1 MTCRE
6 FADFLMD
13 YVDGELPLTQKVV
26 FDHHL
31 RACPNC
37 EEYLRQYEITVFVA
51 GRAFDV
57 DSDRP
62 VNAPEDLIRAIL
74 AARNQ

>member
-13 YVDGELPLTQKVV
+13 YVSGELTPTEKAV
-26 FDHHL
+26 FDRHL

-37 EEYLRQYEITVFVA
+37 EEYLRQYEVTIFVA
-51 GRAFDV
+51 GRAYAPDA
-57 DSDRP
+57 DRP
-62 VNAPEDLIRAIL
+62 VDAPEELIRAIL
-74 AARNQ
+74 AARKQ